1 MRDVRALIAAVF
13 AVLCDLVGF
22 VPTAFRSR
30 ASLTVENL
38 FLRKQLA
45 FYQEHKVKP
54 KPLTDAARLTL
65 VLWSRLCDWKSALVI
80 VKPDTLIGW
89 HRKGFKLFWRRKSCP
104 GRPAVRKNS
113 CDGFSVRF

>member
-1 MRDVRALIAAVF
+1 MRDVRAIISTVF

-22 VPTAFRSR
+22 VLTAFQSR

-54 KPLTDAARLTL
+54 KDVGAVVSLAKTPVGVHEVFDEGQEFLRSTRCKLA
-65 VLWSRLCDWKSALVI
+65 
-80 VKPDTLIGW
+80 DTLHII
-89 HRKGFKLFWRRKSCP
+89 
-104 GRPAVRKNS
+104 
-113 CDGFSVRF
+113 